1 MTRTGPTVCFFGP
14 ESTGKT
20 TLAKRLASELHAVF
34 VPEYGRYYCETFGN
48 QCDADDLRAIVAG
61 HRLLV
66 EAACRKAQGDL
77 IILDTDEVMT
87 AVWADVLLGA
97 RPADLDRVESPADH
111 YLLADIDLPFQP
123 DSIRYFPDLATRADF
138 FYLCRSEL
146 ERRALPYSIVT
157 GDDARRHALA
167 LAAIRPLLKP

>member
-1 MTRTGPTVCFFGP
+1 MCFFGP

-20 TLAKRLASELHAVF
+20 TLGKRLASELHAIF

-48 QCDADDLRAIVAG
+48 ACDADDLRAIIAG

-66 EAACRKAQGDL
+66 DAARRKARGGL

-97 RPADLDRVESPADH
+97 RPMDLDRVETPADH

-123 DSIRYFPDLATRADF
+123 DSIRYFPDQNVRARF
-138 FYLCRSEL
+138 FEMCRLEL
-146 ERRALPYSIVT
+146 ERRSLPYTVIAGNDVS
-157 GDDARRHALA
+157 RHALA
-167 LAAIRPLLKP
+167 LAAIRPLLKT